1 MSLQRILD
9 EGTIEINE
17 PDEFSGYWNGNHIW
31 VKRVSDENW
40 YIQVRAQ
47 DGCYV
52 YDGYWP
58 TDRHAGVKEAVD
70 EAFKGAMLIGEHDA
84 HQARE

>member
-40 YIQVRAQ
+40 YIQVR
-47 DGCYV
+47 DPSGCYV
-52 YDGYWP
+52 YDGYWKP
-58 TDRHAGVKEAVD
+58 ERRTDIKDAVD
-70 EAFKGAMLIGEHDA
+70 EAFKGAMLDVEGE
-84 HQARE
+84 